1 MWIPAATDVEAEAT
15 PVTLLKRSK
24 AKSMFR
30 VLFMKSTMMAPRRF
44 LDFRALVCGSPGS
57 GGAVMED
64 IGQELCQP
72 FPPGAFR
79 DGTPVED
86 GGGAEEGRWTSERP
100 ALRSLTLGPSPL
112 RGEGGPAQECFVELG
127 RMLKTGPPSPRS
139 GGGARG

>member
-15 PVTLLKRSK
+15 PATLLKRSK

-30 VLFMKSTMMAPRRF
+30 VFFMKSIMMAPRRF

-57 GGAVMED
+57 GGAVTGVY

-72 FPPGAFR
+72 FSPGGFR
-79 DGTPVED
+79 EGTPVED
-86 GGGAEEGRWTSERP
+86 GGAVGEGRWTSERP

-112 RGEGGPAQECFVELG
+112 RGEG
-127 RMLKTGPPSPRS
+127 
-139 GGGARG
+139 